1 MSMSSISPSFC
12 GLKQTI
18 KTRYNMNKVEK
29 MIGQTGVYTESKK
42 DGDKGGFIVSGYK
55 PLLEASYAGIDVKKM
70 EEKPYITVAYSP
82 DFGLSTYVKDRT
94 DDNIFFVTHQ
104 TKGKEPQ
111 VNTYYKGINVSR
123 NVPVD
128 KENLE
133 KFEKPTMDTIDK
145 IIKKED
151 QIYIALGKFIPT
163 LEDIKK

>member
-1 MSMSSISPSFC
+1 MAISAINPSFC

-18 KTRYNMNKVEK
+18 KTQRNMHKVAN

-42 DGDKGGFIVSGYK
+42 DGNKGGFIVSGYK

-70 EEKPYITVAYSP
+70 EEKPCITVAYSP

-104 TKGKEPQ
+104 TKGKEPK

-123 NVPVD
+123 DIPVS
-128 KENLE
+128 KETLE
-133 KFEKPTMDTIDK
+133 IFEQPTMDTIDK
-145 IIKKED
+145 IIRKED
-151 QIYIALGKFIPT
+151 QIYKALGKFIPT
-163 LEDIKK
+163 LNDIK